1 MEILESCQN
10 ALESLR
16 DSQSKEKAF
25 STRENENSSSYLI
38 IEYTAARFEK
48 NKKCTKWIEC
58 IRLQRE
64 NRHSF

>member
-25 STRENENSSSYLI
+25 SARENSSSYLI